1 MIDDPSAIPVP
12 RDLRENNIGDGWQ
25 QEHLVTL
32 PQVVVEGVGEADGLV
47 LLVPGQSAP
56 HVVHVVAGQEP
67 VLSRVRS
74 CNYWPRPR
82 VMLPVPP

>member
-1 MIDDPSAIPVP
+1 MIDDPCSTRPEIKEY
-12 RDLRENNIGDGWQ
+12 LEWQ

-67 VLSRVRS
+67 ALSRVRS

-82 VMLPVPP
+82 VMLSVPP

>member
-1 MIDDPSAIPVP
+1 MIDDPCSTRPE
-12 RDLRENNIGDGWQ
+12 RKEYLEWQ

-74 CNYWPRPR
+74 
-82 VMLPVPP
+82 

>member
-1 MIDDPSAIPVP
+1 M
-12 RDLRENNIGDGWQ
+12 
-25 QEHLVTL
+25 TL

-67 VLSRVRS
+67 ALSRVRS
-74 CNYWPRPR
+74 CNY
-82 VMLPVPP
+82 